1 MSFQDKYL
9 KYKLKYLNLK
19 QHGGQ
24 YENTNILFERI
35 NSIHLPSESSEYS
48 KKNYIEN
55 IIKIIINFENKL
67 GFFQEISKIEGGD
80 KKLNDAIN
88 IITNIR
94 HILKNKKIDTL
105 KKIFSDIKITDN
117 LINDILSKINDLRKI
132 NQLGGAFELTHY
144 TETKECCIC
153 FKEGN
158 DFYTHPIVPSTA
170 DPHIFCI
177 DCGRALIRTHQ
188 RECPICR
195 EPFNIDFRIPA
206 ELALPELQAEQAEL
220 VMPDNPTLLNY
231 LLNINVLHNTN
242 LEVIQQIINIIL
254 INNFMNFVFVST
266 DNGNDVRLRNAFIL
280 RIAISVLR
288 YYLR

>member
-9 KYKLKYLNLK
+9 KYKLKYLSLK

-24 YENTNILFERI
+24 FENTNILYERI
-35 NSIHLPSESSEYS
+35 KSIPIPSESSD
-48 KKNYIEN
+48 KNKYIEN
-55 IIKIIINFENKL
+55 INKIIINFEYKL
-67 GFFQEISKIEGGD
+67 EFFQEISKIKGGD
-80 KKLNDAIN
+80 KKLADAIN

-94 HILKNKKIDTL
+94 HISKNKKFDTL
-105 KKIFSDIKITDN
+105 KKIFYDIKITDN
-117 LINDILSKINDLRKI
+117 LINDILSKMNDLRKI

-144 TETKECCIC
+144 TEVKECCIC

-177 DCGRALIRTHQ
+177 DCGRALFRTHQ

-195 EPFNIDFRIPA
+195 EPFNSDFRIPA
-206 ELALPELQAEQAEL
+206 ELALPAVPAEL
-220 VMPDNPTLLNY
+220 ALPDNSTLLDY
-231 LLNINVLHNTN
+231 LLNINIPQNTN
-242 LEVIQQIINIIL
+242 LEIIHQILNAIL
-254 INNFMNFVFVST
+254 FNNFMNFVFVST
-266 DNGNDVRLRNAFIL
+266 GNRNDIRLLNAFIL
-280 RIAISVLR
+280 RTAFSVLR